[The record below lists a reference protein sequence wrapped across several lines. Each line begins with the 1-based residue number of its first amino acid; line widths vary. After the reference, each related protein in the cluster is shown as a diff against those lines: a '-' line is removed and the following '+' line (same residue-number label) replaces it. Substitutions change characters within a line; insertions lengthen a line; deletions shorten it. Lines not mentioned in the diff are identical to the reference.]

1 MCCFDPFKRDEPVY
15 RFEMYDRNLQLQ
27 LGDGS
32 STIILNTKCSRSK
45 TPEAFEAFY
54 NLVNTCK
61 VDERNDFVKYL
72 SKRVEEA
79 NEDEEVDRIMTLDEE
94 MKVQWERAIE
104 KGKELGFKQGE
115 EIGFKQ
121 GEEIGR
127 AKGEADK
134 QREIAKKL
142 RELGISIESTLGEY
156 TCIKVR
162 FPILPKE
169 V

>member
-1 MCCFDPFKRDEPVY
+1 
-15 RFEMYDRNLQLQ
+15 MYDRNLQLQ

-54 NLVNTCK
+54 NFVNTGK

-115 EIGFKQ
+115 EIGRAK

-142 RELGISIESTLGEY
+142 RELGISSESISAATGLMPDE
-156 TCIKVR
+156 IKD
-162 FPILPKE
+162 I
-169 V
+169 